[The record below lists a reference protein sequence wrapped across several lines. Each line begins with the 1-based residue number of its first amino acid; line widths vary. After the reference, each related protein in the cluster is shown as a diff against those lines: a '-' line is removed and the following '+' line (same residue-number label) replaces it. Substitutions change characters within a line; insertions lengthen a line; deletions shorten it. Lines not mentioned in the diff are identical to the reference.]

1 MTSEH
6 RRNLVDTAQTHLDEP
21 GREATRLGHIDPYEV
36 AHLRCQ
42 VRLDQCLRISCGTG
56 DHRTDDYAP
65 TPAADAGVTGYD
77 SRPLHHHH
85 TAPRNE
91 RLQQSGTPHPG
102 GALIEL
108 ENNGQIS
115 GEQRANVG
123 RWPLGGRS

>member
-1 MTSEH
+1 D
-6 RRNLVDTAQTHLDEP
+6 L
-21 GREATRLGHIDPYEV
+21 
-36 AHLRCQ
+36 
-42 VRLDQCLRISCGTG
+42 
-56 DHRTDDYAP
+56 AP

-77 SRPLHHHH
+77 FRPLHHHH

-123 RWPLGGRS
+123 RWPLGGRSCQYALMLVDFPIGQEALALIESTPLAGRAEDDRAALRPPQQFLHEQAANTLMLHG